1 MIAVM
6 VLVLLTTVDEPIGE
20 VTRSITIRIRGCIL
34 SKRLETRQ
42 SQSGF
47 HQNDVAVGC
56 GHECSKDCPG

>member
-6 VLVLLTTVDEPIGE
+6 VLVLLTTVAEPIGE

-56 GHECSKDCPG
+56 